1 MSLVKFRVHL
11 SGIDGSALLMHNAR
25 LSDPLDE
32 YARKIKKVSGKRN
45 KTEDDHREMADLE
58 WLGGI
63 YHDADLGPFVPGQNI
78 ERCLCDA
85 AKKIKLGTVVKSA
98 LIIESNINA
107 LAYDGPRDLTALL
120 NDTNYRHRWSAKV
133 STSRVMRTRP
143 HFRQWATYAD
153 GQFDNTQIDLD
164 QIVQVVGIAGRI
176 IGLGD
181 WRPRYGKFVGHV
193 EQIKD

>member
-1 MSLVKFRVHL
+1 MSLVKFRVHM

-32 YARKIKKVSGKRN
+32 YARKIKKVSGKRK
-45 KTEDDHREMADLE
+45 KTEEDHQEMADLE

-63 YHDADLGPFVPGQNI
+63 YHDIDLGPFVPGQNI

-98 LIIESNINA
+98 LVIESNINA
-107 LAYDGPRDLTALL
+107 LAYDGPRELSVLAADG
-120 NDTNYRHRWSAKV
+120 NYRHRGSAKV
-133 STSRVMRTRP
+133 GTARVMRTRP
-143 HFRQWATYAD
+143 YFRQWATYAD
-153 GQFDNTQIDLD
+153 GQYDNTQLD
-164 QIVQVVGIAGRI
+164 MDQLVEIVDIAGRI

-181 WRPRYGKFVGHV
+181 WRPRFGRFTGRV
-193 EQIKD
+193 EQIKG